1 MKEFTLERSL
11 LHVSNVEKPLGHPI
25 TSEDMNEFT
34 LEQNLMHVNNGKT
47 FYCSSE
53 L

>member
-1 MKEFTLERSL
+1 MKELKVERSL
-11 LHVSNVEKPLGHPI
+11 LHVSNVEKLLDHPI